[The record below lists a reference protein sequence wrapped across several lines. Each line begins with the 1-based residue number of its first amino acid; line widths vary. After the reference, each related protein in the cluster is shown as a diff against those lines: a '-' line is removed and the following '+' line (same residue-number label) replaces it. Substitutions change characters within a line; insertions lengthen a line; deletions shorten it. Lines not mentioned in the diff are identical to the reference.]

1 MTPFIRRC
9 TDAALASSAG
19 YALRI
24 AAPAAV
30 FALLAAVTA
39 GAQAQPAKAA
49 TGPIRTAVD
58 ATFAPHAMPRL
69 GGGLE
74 GFNIDLGNEI
84 AKRLGRPIEIEGT
97 QFSGL
102 VPGLN
107 AGKYDFILAPTTL
120 TEERAKS
127 MLFTEGYLDTD
138 YMFVQKKAAKP
149 IESLEDTRSMT
160 LSVNKGSAYE
170 SWAKA
175 NAGKYG
181 FKYDVYDTNAD
192 AVQAVISG
200 RADANLA
207 GNTVSQWAAKQNNQV
222 KTSYR
227 IKTGLVWAIPFRN
240 DDAAGRADVSTA
252 IKCLKADGTLA
263 KLHEKWFGEKP
274 APDSSTATIAPGHGQ
289 PGTVGYDATPVT
301 PKC

>member
-1 MTPFIRRC
+1 MIIRLEGSNPPR
-9 TDAALASSAG
+9 LSRFPVRHHAG
-19 YALRI
+19 RLMAIL
-24 AAPAAV
+24 
-30 FALLAAVTA
+30 LLAVTLPLA
-39 GAQAQPAKAA
+39 ASAQPSKTPIK
-49 TGPIRTAVD
+49 TGVD

-107 AGKYDFILAPTTL
+107 ARKYDFILAPTTL
-120 TEERAKS
+120 TEERAKT

-138 YMFVQKKAAKP
+138 YMFVQKKAAKS
-149 IESLEDTRSMT
+149 IESLEGTKGLT
-160 LSVNKGSAYE
+160 ISVNKGSAYE

-175 NAGKYG
+175 NSDKYG
-181 FKYDVYDTNAD
+181 FKYDIYDTNAD

-240 DDAAGRADVSTA
+240 DDAAGRAEVSNA
-252 IKCLKADGTLA
+252 LKCMKSDGTLA

-274 APDSSTATIAPGHGQ
+274 AADSSTATIAPGHGH
-289 PGTVGYDATPVT
+289 PGSAGYDATPIT

>member
-1 MTPFIRRC
+1 MTKLPVPVRPPLARR
-9 TDAALASSAG
+9 AILLG
-19 YALRI
+19 GLI
-24 AAPAAV
+24 AAAV
-30 FALLAAVTA
+30 FAVSPGAV
-39 GAQAQPAKAA
+39 QAQGGK
-49 TGPIRTAVD
+49 GPIRTAVD
-58 ATFAPHAMPRL
+58 ATFAPHAMPKL

-120 TEERAKS
+120 TEERSKS

-149 IESLEDTRSMT
+149 ITGLEDTKGMT
-160 LSVNKGSAYE
+160 ISVNKGSAYE

-175 NAGKYG
+175 NGAKNG
-181 FKYDVYDTNAD
+181 FQYDVYDTNAD

-227 IKTGLVWAIPFRN
+227 IKTGLVWAIPFRK
-240 DDAAGRADVSTA
+240 DDVAARNEVSMA
-252 IKCLKADGTLA
+252 IKCMKQDGTLA

-274 APDSSTATIAPGHGQ
+274 EPDSSTAKMAPGHGH
-289 PGTVGYDATPVT
+289 PGTPGYDATAVT